1 MEQKDEGIE
10 DAIQAYLG
18 ANGVNSLEDN
28 LESIVGN
35 INLGDVLPANPIAS
49 QGVAWCTAYV
59 NVYNLNYGNIEL
71 NIDPQSNGYIELT
84 MTLPNISMDLD
95 VPLNGGSWW
104 QPCPDFSGSVS
115 ASSVTAEVMLN
126 PYVSGGQVYTSIVST
141 SSDINGLNVS
151 LSGWGSVLNFIVN
164 LFEGS
169 IADLLEDEVSNVLS
183 NEIPPLLND
192 FLQSLELVT
201 SFDLMGST
209 FTLEAYPSSI
219 FADNHGLGFGLET
232 NVMADG
238 WVLSDVGLGSF
249 AEGYAAPSFPSFSG
263 TTLHF
268 QLMSSINCS
277 IKFGALDSS
286 LKS

>member
-1 MEQKDEGIE
+1 M
-10 DAIQAYLG
+10 
-18 ANGVNSLEDN
+18 
-28 LESIVGN
+28 
-35 INLGDVLPANPIAS
+35 
-49 QGVAWCTAYV
+49 

-126 PYVSGGQVYTSIVST
+126 PYVSNGQVYTSIVST
-141 SSDINGLNVS
+141 SSNINGLNVS
-151 LSGWGSVLNFIVN
+151 LSGWGLCLNFIVN

-238 WVLSDVGLGSF
+238 LGYLEDVGLGSF
-249 AEGYAAPSFPSFSG
+249 AEGYAAPPSLVFQG

-277 IKFGALDSS
+277 IKFGAPDSS
-286 LKS
+286 HKRWLFLTLGVSSGDIEVLFPNATDLRITIEPLIAASCHLR